1 MSLTGLGSSLFQ
13 ISAVT
18 TKLVSANYKV
28 RGISGGGR
36 SLSVIDDSHLGQ
48 TKGQGLQLCFGDLFS
63 QEPFV
68 LDAQMD
74 TENVTIFE
82 NINSNGTA
90 ATGTTD
96 VFDNPVLLGDAAGT
110 PPTFALTLPV
120 STFTAGVLTFTGAII
135 RDSGYNL
142 VTDGDRPR
150 VQLTVQPDMQTYWW
164 ITPIAP

>member
-1 MSLTGLGSSLFQ
+1 MALTGLGSKLFEK
-13 ISAVT
+13 T
-18 TKLVSANYKV
+18 TTDTKLQEANWKV
-28 RGISGGGR
+28 RSITGGGR

-68 LDAQMD
+68 LDCQMD

-82 NINSNGTA
+82 DINTSF
-90 ATGTTD
+90 ATNSSD
-96 VFDNPVLLGDAAGT
+96 VFDNPVVLGDVAGVAKQ
-110 PPTFALTLPV
+110 FLLTLPV
-120 STFTAGVLTFTGAII
+120 LTFATPAKLTFTGAII

-150 VQLTVQPDMQTYWW
+150 TQLTVQPDMKTYGW
-164 ITPIAP
+164 TLPAAV